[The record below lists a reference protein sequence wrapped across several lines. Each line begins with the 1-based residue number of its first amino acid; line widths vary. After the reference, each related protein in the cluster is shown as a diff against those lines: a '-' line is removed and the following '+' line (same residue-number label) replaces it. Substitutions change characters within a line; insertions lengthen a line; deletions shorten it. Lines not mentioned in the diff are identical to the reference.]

1 MESQLSNI
9 ISEFL
14 SITGRPAATLTVDE
28 FIKFSECF
36 SNKAN
41 LGCNLSNIQNI
52 ACRDEKSEYGPDTAL
67 NSGVK
72 NSDYKINNNDM
83 TPLSKKEYI
92 ETEKNDELAML
103 KFLQSVK
110 G

>member
-41 LGCNLSNIQNI
+41 LGGNLSNIQNI

-72 NSDYKINNNDM
+72 NSDYKN
-83 TPLSKKEYI
+83 KKEYI